1 VRSFAE
7 LFARF
12 ASRPRVGRKLKL
24 ASLWREWGRLFSDAP
39 FDLGR
44 PLGGR
49 DRVLVV
55 GVEDP
60 LAMQELSFA
69 RQDILERA
77 NAFLGEQCFDKVRF
91 ELIHGQA
98 SLDTI
103 RVSPGERRAAPAPLP
118 RVGGLDLPPDTPIG
132 RCYAKYV
139 ALAAGKPG
147 ENASGIRLKENG
159 Q

>member
-1 VRSFAE
+1 MRSFAQ

-12 ASRPRVGRKLKL
+12 ASRPKIRRKLRL
-24 ASLWREWGRLFSDAP
+24 AALWREWGRLFADAP

-44 PLGGR
+44 PLGER
-49 DRVLVV
+49 ERVLVV

-60 LAMQELSFA
+60 LAMQELGFV
-69 RQDILERA
+69 RPDILARA

-98 SLDTI
+98 SLGTTL
-103 RVSPGERRAAPAPLP
+103 VSPGVEPAAPGPLP
-118 RVGGLDLPPDTPIG
+118 QVGGLDLPPDTPIG

-139 ALAAGKPG
+139 ALAAAGRG
-147 ENASGIRLKENG
+147 ERASGIRMKENG